1 MSFFKSLARASLVA
15 SDLEDV
21 IAVDCADGRRITLH
35 YDGDAYVFSGAY
47 VARAPAPRSSGQF
60 GRMFQVVCDAAVDFS
75 GALAWRVV

>member
-21 IAVDCADGRRITLH
+21 IAVEMPTCFPGRT
-35 YDGDAYVFSGAY
+35 
-47 VARAPAPRSSGQF
+47 GQF
-60 GRMFQVVCDAAVDFS
+60 GRMFEVVCDAAVDFS